1 MDSAADLTIERDEV
15 LVKGDWVTV
24 LTRFLGMDHKLYAHG
39 EGFALPLIF
48 ETGIFGLHEHIDR
61 HRYSSYDEAVTGHA
75 GIIGQLLVLPER
87 AAQRAE
93 RT

>member
-1 MDSAADLTIERDEV
+1 MDKPGLYILRGRQVVRVYDDKAWIAWIRAADLTIERDEV

-48 ETGIFGLHEHIDR
+48 ETGIFGLHER
-61 HRYSSYDEAVTGHA
+61 HRPAP
-75 GIIGQLLVLPER
+75 L
-87 AAQRAE
+87 
-93 RT
+93 